1 MRSEWVRSGVL
12 NIRRTKM
19 EIKSEMSGSI
29 GIELRNIIKVENVG
43 NVGIKREWLT

>member
-12 NIRRTKM
+12 NIRRTEM

-29 GIELRNIIKVENVG
+29 GIQLRNITKDENVG
-43 NVGIKREWLT
+43 NVGIKQEWLT